1 MNVEKKITY
10 MIKKEHTETERAK
23 VRDFINKLKAEG
35 KEVTFTEGVAYFVV
49 KYSEKGLNLL

>member
-1 MNVEKKITY
+1 MKAEKKITY

-23 VRDFINKLKAEG
+23 VREFINKLKSEG

-49 KYSEKGLNLL
+49 KYQEAAEL

>member
-1 MNVEKKITY
+1 METVKKITY

-23 VRDFINKLKAEG
+23 VREFINKLKSEG

-49 KYSEKGLNLL
+49 KYQEAAEL